1 MYSVDASFGKTLL
14 VLGGA
19 RSGKSR
25 HAQAMAEQA
34 AEQAAAQAAPQAAPQ
49 AAAQAAAQGGDLV
62 YVATAQAFDD
72 EMVDR
77 IVRHRA
83 DRDARWR
90 TVEAPIALSEALAD
104 ADGVASV
111 IVVDCLTLWMT
122 NLLLGDHDIEARTV
136 DLLAVI
142 ARMQGRAVFV
152 SNEVGMGIVPDN
164 ALARRFRD
172 EAGRLHQRLAAQVDS
187 VDMVFAGLVQRWKG
201 VSPAQSFHR

>member
-34 AEQAAAQAAPQAAPQ
+34 AEQAAAQAAPQ

>member
-1 MYSVDASFGKTLL
+1 MYSVDVSFGQTLF

-25 HAQAMAEQA
+25 HAQAIAEQA
-34 AEQAAAQAAPQAAPQ
+34 AEH
-49 AAAQAAAQGGDLV
+49 AAAQGGELV

-90 TVEAPIALSEALAD
+90 TVEAPIALSEALVD
-104 ADGVASV
+104 ADGAGSV
-111 IVVDCLTLWMT
+111 ILVDCLTLWMT

-142 ARMQGRAVFV
+142 GSMRGRAVFV

>member
-1 MYSVDASFGKTLL
+1 MYSVDASFGKSLF

-25 HAQAMAEQA
+25 HAQGMAEQA
-34 AEQAAAQAAPQAAPQ
+34 AEH
-49 AAAQAAAQGGDLV
+49 AAAQGGDLV

-104 ADGVASV
+104 ADGAGSV
-111 IVVDCLTLWMT
+111 ILVDCLTLWMT

-142 ARMQGRAVFV
+142 ASMRGRAVFV

>member
-34 AEQAAAQAAPQAAPQ
+34 AEHTAAH
-49 AAAQAAAQGGDLV
+49 AAAQGGDLV

-104 ADGVASV
+104 ADGAGSV
-111 IVVDCLTLWMT
+111 ILVDCLTLWMT

-142 ARMQGRAVFV
+142 GSMRGRAVFV